1 MMKPSV
7 ISSIVVLEIEMGVV
21 CVFRN
26 YRFFFGM
33 LQQFHKYHETVT
45 VQGCTLVCVLYL

>member
-26 YRFFFGM
+26 YRFFFW
-33 LQQFHKYHETVT
+33 HVT
-45 VQGCTLVCVLYL
+45 AVSQVP